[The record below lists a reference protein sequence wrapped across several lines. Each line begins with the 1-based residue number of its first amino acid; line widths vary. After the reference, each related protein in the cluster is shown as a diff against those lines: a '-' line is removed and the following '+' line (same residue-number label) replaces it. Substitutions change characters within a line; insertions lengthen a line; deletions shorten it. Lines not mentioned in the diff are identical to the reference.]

1 MMTFLIQLPFIKKK
15 NEYEVFLF
23 SVVET
28 TKKIDENNLIL
39 YMSKV
44 LPPHMIPKKIFVL
57 KEFPIN
63 KNGKIDRAKLINRYS
78 NEIKY

>member
-1 MMTFLIQLPFIKKK
+1 
-15 NEYEVFLF
+15 
-23 SVVET
+23 
-28 TKKIDENNLIL
+28 
-39 YMSKV
+39 MSKV

-63 KNGKIDRAKLINRYS
+63 KNGKIDRARLINRYS